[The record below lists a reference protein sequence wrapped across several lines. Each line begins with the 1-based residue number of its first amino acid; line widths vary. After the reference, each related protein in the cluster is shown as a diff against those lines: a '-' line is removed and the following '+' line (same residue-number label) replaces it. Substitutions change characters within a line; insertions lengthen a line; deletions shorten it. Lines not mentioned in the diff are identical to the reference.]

1 MNKHDHIISKIY
13 ENMSMLRSRTNS
25 EYGKIGSSEHFLE
38 RATDA
43 LSVIKISNSF
53 LRSTIGDKNSDE
65 KTNEAFR
72 RIDNAILKIEAFLD
86 KNKQEHR
93 ISKKNPHSSTIKKRR
108 FALSE
113 LLKMSIPKNPPSQI
127 SINLPHN
134 DVQLNADFYKLV
146 VVFSNLIQNSI
157 DAMKNNG
164 IINFLI
170 RESNGMI
177 VINVKDSGPGIPPEM
192 INKVFSSLYTSKPDG
207 NGLGLK
213 MAKTIIEAHGG
224 TIAVRNNPTTFTIKL
239 PK

>member
-1 MNKHDHIISKIY
+1 MKLI
-13 ENMSMLRSRTNS
+13 MLRSRANS
-25 EYGKIGSSEHFLE
+25 EYGKLGSSEHFLE

-53 LRSTIGDKNSDE
+53 LRSTVGVKNSDE
-65 KTNEAFR
+65 KTKAAFQ

-86 KNKQEHR
+86 KNKHEQR
-93 ISKKNPHSSTIKKRR
+93 KISKKSSHTTIKKRN
-108 FALSE
+108 FLLSE
-113 LLKMSIPKNPPSQI
+113 LLKMSIPKNPPNQI
-127 SINLPHN
+127 TINLPN
-134 DVQLNADFYKLV
+134 SDLEINADFYKLV

-164 IINFLI
+164 IINFAA
-170 RESNGMI
+170 RESNGMV
-177 VINVKDSGPGIPPEM
+177 VIDVKDSGPGIPSEL

-213 MAKTIIEAHGG
+213 MAKTIIESHDGS
-224 TIAVRNNPTTFTIKL
+224 ISVRNNPTTFTIKL